1 MINQKQSLIA
11 IRLGF
16 LRAMSSLYPLE
27 DLAYSSHQHVV
38 SPFIISASDNEEEDG
53 LQKHRFGMLTWTN
66 TVTGVDTSAEHQKG
80 EGSIPDKSK
89 SNPPR
94 REYAR

>member
-53 LQKHRFGMLTWTN
+53 LQKHRFGMLTWTKYGYRCRH
-66 TVTGVDTSAEHQKG
+66 VCRASERGGKH
-80 EGSIPDKSK
+80 P
-89 SNPPR
+89 
-94 REYAR
+94 